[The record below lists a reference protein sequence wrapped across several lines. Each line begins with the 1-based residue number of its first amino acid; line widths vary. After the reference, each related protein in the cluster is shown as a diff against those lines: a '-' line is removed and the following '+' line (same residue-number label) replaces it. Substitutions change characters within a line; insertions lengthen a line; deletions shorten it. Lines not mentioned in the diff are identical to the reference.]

1 MNTTFAT
8 KSRTPPTSRVT
19 AGPVLVPDPFALPTG
34 RRARR
39 AESLA
44 SGLLGRRRRRTISL
58 AALVGAIRGDTPA
71 VDDWQP

>member
-1 MNTTFAT
+1 MNARFDT
-8 KSRTPPTSRVT
+8 SRTPPTPGVSAAPR
-19 AGPVLVPDPFALPTG
+19 LVPDPFALPKG

-44 SGLLGRRRRRTISL
+44 SGLSGRQRRRTISL